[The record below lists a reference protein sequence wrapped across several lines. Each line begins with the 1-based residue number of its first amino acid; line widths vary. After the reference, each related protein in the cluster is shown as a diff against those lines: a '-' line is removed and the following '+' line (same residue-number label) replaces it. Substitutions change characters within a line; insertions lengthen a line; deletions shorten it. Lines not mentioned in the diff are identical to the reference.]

1 MKTLIAISAL
11 SLFALSGGAFAED
24 KKPDPNLPGVDSTYS
39 IVKPEPDE
47 PEAVKADEDG
57 FVMIGDTR
65 VKISGTIRYDVD
77 YVGKNKK
84 SPFKRLKPD

>member
-1 MKTLIAISAL
+1 MKTLIATSAL
-11 SLFALSGGAFAED
+11 AFVAFGGIALAEE
-24 KKPDPNLPGVDSTYS
+24 KKPDPNLPGVDSSYS

-84 SPFKRLKPD
+84 SPFKRPKTD